1 MLIGWFV
8 PMAVIV
14 SGYIMVGGIFVC
26 IYSVGLLGMWVG
38 MELSFF
44 GAVGVL
50 GGSSV
55 EEVEGVQKY
64 FIIQVFSS
72 IFLLIG
78 FLLVINFYK
87 GGWLVEFILVVG
99 LMMKLGLF
107 PFYFWIP
114 SVMSVVSWVSCFVV
128 SVVQK
133 FNPIWIL
140 VNLMLES
147 YLQQMIEFSAC
158 LTGLVGCIGGI
169 GVLQFRVLLAF
180 SSMVHLGYMIFMCLV
195 GWDEFL
201 TYMVLY
207 FCLSFSLMMSLWI
220 CGIYSFLDLMK
231 SNGGSDVDLFM
242 ISLYMF
248 SFAGIPPLSGCFMKA
263 VFLVSCWEVFPVGCV
278 VLFLSSGVSLFYYS
292 SFFTYLNLYWGS
304 MLKWQFVKSSLAD
317 LKVFLFFVSILLN
330 VVMGFGLFLLIVLI

>member
-1 MLIGWFV
+1 MLVGWFV
-8 PMAVIV
+8 PVAVII

-44 GAVGVL
+44 GAIGVL

-78 FLLVINFYK
+78 FLFIINFYK
-87 GGWLVEFILVVG
+87 GGWLVELILMVG

-114 SVMSVVSWVSCFVV
+114 SVMGVLSWVSCFVV

-180 SSMVHLGYMIFMCLV
+180 SSMVHLGYMVFMCLV
-195 GWDEFL
+195 GWDMFL
-201 TYMVLY
+201 YYMVLY
-207 FCLSFSLMMSLWI
+207 FCLSFSLMMSLWA
-220 CGIYSFLDLMK
+220 CGIYSFLDLVK
-231 SNGGSDVDLFM
+231 PNESSNMDLFS

-263 VFLVSCWEVFPVGCV
+263 IFLISCWEVFPIGCV

-304 MLKWQFVKSSLAD
+304 MLKWEFVSVSLMD
-317 LKVFLFFVSILLN
+317 LKVFLFFVSVLLN
-330 VVMGFGLFLLIVLI
+330 VLVGFGLFLSIVII

>member
-1 MLIGWFV
+1 MLIGWFI
-8 PMAVIV
+8 PMAVII

-44 GAVGVL
+44 GAIGVL

-64 FIIQVFSS
+64 FIIQVLSS
-72 IFLLIG
+72 IFLLLS
-78 FLLVINFYK
+78 FLLIINFYSS
-87 GGWLVEFILVVG
+87 GWLVELIIMIG
-99 LMMKLGLF
+99 LMVKLGLF

-114 SVMSVVSWVSCFVV
+114 SVMGVLSWFSCFVV

-133 FNPIWIL
+133 FNPIWIM
-140 VNLMLES
+140 VNLMLDS
-147 YLQQMIEFSAC
+147 YFQQVIEFSAC

-180 SSMVHLGYMIFMCLV
+180 SSMVHLGYMVLICLV
-195 GWDEFL
+195 GWELFL
-201 TYMVLY
+201 FYMALY
-207 FCLSFSLMMSLWI
+207 FCLSLSLMMSLWI

-231 SNGGSDVDLFM
+231 FNGGENMDLFM

-263 VFLVSCWEVFPVGCV
+263 IFLMSCWNIFPIGCV

-304 MLKWQFVKSSLAD
+304 VLKWEFMKSSLID
-317 LKVFLFFVSILLN
+317 LKVFLFFVSVILN
-330 VVMGFGLFLLIVLI
+330 VVVGFGMFLSVVII

>member
-14 SGYIMVGGIFVC
+14 GGYLLVGGIFVC

-87 GGWLVEFILVVG
+87 GGWLVELIMMVG

-114 SVMSVVSWVSCFVV
+114 SVMGVVSWVGCFVV

-147 YLQQMIEFSAC
+147 YLQQVIEFSAC

-180 SSMVHLGYMIFMCLV
+180 SSMVHLGYMVFMCLI
-195 GWDEFL
+195 GWDVFL
-201 TYMVLY
+201 PYMALY
-207 FCLSFSLMMSLWI
+207 FCLSFSLMMSLWA
-220 CGIYSFLDLMK
+220 CGIYSFLDLTKCNESVDM
-231 SNGGSDVDLFM
+231 DLFM

-263 VFLVSCWEVFPVGCV
+263 IFLVSCWEVFPIGCV

-304 MLKWQFVKSSLAD
+304 MLKWQFMKSSVMD
-317 LKVFLFFVSILLN
+317 LKVFLFFVSVLLN
-330 VVMGFGLFLLIVLI
+330 VVVGFGLFLSIVII

>member
-1 MLIGWFV
+1 MMIGWFV

-14 SGYIMVGGIFVC
+14 SGSIMVGGIFVC

-38 MELSFF
+38 MELGFF

-64 FIIQVFSS
+64 FIVQVFSS
-72 IFLLIG
+72 IFLLIS
-78 FLLVINFYK
+78 FLLVVNFYK
-87 GGWLVEFILVVG
+87 GGWLVEFIMVTG
-99 LMMKLGLF
+99 LGMKLGLF

-114 SVMSVVSWVSCFVV
+114 SVMSVVSWVGCFVV

-133 FNPIWIL
+133 FNPIWVL

-147 YLQQMIEFSAC
+147 YLQQVVEFSAC
-158 LTGLVGCIGGI
+158 LTGLVGCVGGI
-169 GVLQFRVLLAF
+169 GVLQFRVLLGF
-180 SSMVHLGYMIFMCLV
+180 SSMVHLGCMIFMCLV
-195 GWDEFL
+195 SWDVFL
-201 TYMVLY
+201 SYMALY

-220 CGIYSFLDLMK
+220 CGIYGFLDLMK
-231 SNGGSDVDLFM
+231 PNEGGDMFLFT

-248 SFAGIPPLSGCFMKA
+248 SFAGVPPLSGCFMKA
-263 VFLVSCWEVFPVGCV
+263 VFLLSCWKIFPIGCV

-292 SFFTYLNLYWGS
+292 SFFIYLNLYWGS
-304 MLKWQFVKSSLAD
+304 VLSWQFVKGSLMD
-317 LKVFLFFVSILLN
+317 LKMFLFFVSVLLN
-330 VVMGFGLFLLIVLI
+330 VVLGFGLFLSVVII

>member
-1 MLIGWFV
+1 MMIGWFV
-8 PMAVIV
+8 PMAVVI

-44 GAVGVL
+44 GVVGVL

-64 FIIQVFSS
+64 FIVQVFSS

-78 FLLVINFYK
+78 FLLVVNFYK
-87 GGWLVEFILVVG
+87 GGWLVEFIMVVG
-99 LMMKLGLF
+99 LSMKLGLF

-114 SVMSVVSWVSCFVV
+114 SVMSVVSWVGCFVI

-133 FNPIWIL
+133 FNPVWIL
-140 VNLMLES
+140 VNLMLGS
-147 YLQQMIEFSAC
+147 YFQQMVEFSAC

-169 GVLQFRVLLAF
+169 GVLQFRVLLGF
-180 SSMVHLGYMIFMCLV
+180 SSMVHLGCMIFMCLV
-195 GWDEFL
+195 GWDVFL
-201 TYMVLY
+201 TYMALY
-207 FCLSFSLMMSLWI
+207 FCLSFSLMMSFWI

-231 SNGGSDVDLFM
+231 PNEGGDMFLFA

-248 SFAGIPPLSGCFMKA
+248 SFAGVPPLSGCFMKA
-263 VFLVSCWEVFPVGCV
+263 IFLVSCWKIFPIGCV

-292 SFFTYLNLYWGS
+292 SFFMYLNLYWGS
-304 MLKWQFVKSSLAD
+304 MLSWQFVKSSLAD
-317 LKVFLFFVSILLN
+317 LKVFLFFVSVLLN
-330 VVMGFGLFLLIVLI
+330 VVMGFGLFLLVVII

>member
-8 PMAVIV
+8 PMATIV
-14 SGYIMVGGIFVC
+14 SGYILVGGIFVC

-50 GGSSV
+50 SGSSV

-72 IFLLIG
+72 IFLLVSFLFIINFHNG
-78 FLLVINFYK
+78 GLLVE
-87 GGWLVEFILVVG
+87 LILMVG

-114 SVMSVVSWVSCFVV
+114 SVMGVVSWMGCFVI
-128 SVVQK
+128 SVIQK

-147 YLQQMIEFSAC
+147 NFQEMIEFSAC
-158 LTGLVGCIGGI
+158 LTGLIGCVGGI

-180 SSMVHLGYMIFMCLV
+180 SSMVHLGYMVLMCLV
-195 GWDEFL
+195 GWNVFL
-201 TYMVLY
+201 FYMALY
-207 FCLSFSLMMSLWI
+207 FCLSFSLMVSFWI

-231 SNGGSDVDLFM
+231 SNEGLSLFLV
-242 ISLYMF
+242 SLYLF
-248 SFAGIPPLSGCFMKA
+248 SFAGIPPLSGCFLK
-263 VFLVSCWEVFPVGCV
+263 VIFLISCWEVFPIGCV
-278 VLFLSSGVSLFYYS
+278 ILFLSSGVSLFYYS
-292 SFFTYLNLYWGS
+292 SSFMYMNLYWGS
-304 MLKWQFVKSSLAD
+304 LLKWRLVKGKLMGM
-317 LKVFLFFVSILLN
+317 KMFLLFMSILLN
-330 VVMGFGLFLLIVLI
+330 VVVGFGLFLSVVVI

>member
-44 GAVGVL
+44 GAIGVL

-55 EEVEGVQKY
+55 EEVEGIQKY

-87 GGWLVEFILVVG
+87 GGWLVEFIMMVG

-114 SVMSVVSWVSCFVV
+114 SVMGVISWVGCFVV
-128 SVVQK
+128 SVIQK

-140 VNLMLES
+140 VNLMLEN

-180 SSMVHLGYMIFMCLV
+180 SSMVHLGYMVFMSLI
-195 GWDEFL
+195 GWNEFL
-201 TYMVLY
+201 TYMSLY
-207 FCLSFSLMMSLWI
+207 FCLSLSLMASLWI
-220 CGIYSFLDLMK
+220 CGIYSFLDLTKFNVEGDM
-231 SNGGSDVDLFM
+231 DLFM

-263 VFLVSCWEVFPVGCV
+263 VFLICCWEMFPIGCV

-304 MLKWQFVKSSLAD
+304 LLKWQFVKSGLAD
-317 LKVFLFFVSILLN
+317 LKVFLFFVSVLLN
-330 VVMGFGLFLLIVLI
+330 VVVGFGLFLLIVIV